1 MSFTK
6 SAEHT
11 PLPNPPPQGG
21 REHARGSGVSAAD
34 EAEDRVF
41 AANRASSRIAVSV
54 EAGDGAS
61 RPKRVREEG
70 SLRVRFPAPAT
81 DELEAVLL
89 NTAGGIAGGD
99 DLEIAFSAGPGTR
112 LAVTGAAAE
121 KIYRSLGPDANLRI
135 KLEVASGATLAWLP
149 QETILFDRARM
160 NRSIEVDL
168 AADARLILAEAVI
181 FGRSGMG
188 ERVESGLVLDRW
200 RVRREKRLLFA
211 DTLRLDGAIAEKL
224 AAPACAGGGIAVASV
239 LAIPADDA
247 LVGSVREQTF
257 CGEVGI
263 SAWNGLALARLV
275 ADTGAKLRQD
285 LVTLLMLLRA
295 GRLPRLWLN

>member
-1 MSFTK
+1 
-6 SAEHT
+6 
-11 PLPNPPPQGG
+11 
-21 REHARGSGVSAAD
+21 
-34 EAEDRVF
+34 VF

-54 EAGDGAS
+54 EATEGAS
-61 RPKRVREEG
+61 RPKRVREAG
-70 SLRVRFPAPAT
+70 SLRVRFPGAVSE
-81 DELEAVLL
+81 ELDAVLL

-112 LAVTGAAAE
+112 LTVTGAAAE
-121 KIYRSLGPDANLRI
+121 KVYRSLGPDASVRI
-135 KLEVASGATLAWLP
+135 KLEVAAGATLAWLP
-149 QETILFDRARM
+149 QETILFDRARI

-168 AADARLILAEAVI
+168 VGDARLILAEAVV

-188 ERVESGLVLDRW
+188 ERVASGRVLDRW
-200 RVRREKRLLFA
+200 RVRRDGGLLFA

-224 AAPACAGGGIAVASV
+224 AARACANGAGAIASV
-239 LAIPADDA
+239 LVIPGDDA
-247 LVGSVREQTF
+247 LVRSVREQTF
-257 CGEVGI
+257 SGEVGI
-263 SAWNGLALARLV
+263 SAWNGLALARLL

>member
-1 MSFTK
+1 
-6 SAEHT
+6 
-11 PLPNPPPQGG
+11 
-21 REHARGSGVSAAD
+21 VSASG
-34 EAEDRVF
+34 EGEDRVF

-54 EAGDGAS
+54 EAGEGAS

-70 SLRVRFPAPAT
+70 SLRVRFPGAVGE
-81 DELEAVLL
+81 ELEAVVV

-121 KIYRSLGPDANLRI
+121 KVYRSLGSDASVRI
-135 KLEVASGATLAWLP
+135 KLEVATDATLAWLP

-168 AADARLILAEAVI
+168 APDARLILAEAAI

-188 ERVESGLVLDRW
+188 ETVASGLVLDRW
-200 RVRREKRLLFA
+200 RVRRDGRLLFA
-211 DTLRLDGAIAEKL
+211 DTLRLHGAIAEKL
-224 AAPACAGGGIAVASV
+224 AMPACADGAVAIASV
-239 LAIPADDA
+239 LTIPGDDA
-247 LVGSVREQTF
+247 LVRSVREQTF
-257 CGEVGI
+257 SGEVAI